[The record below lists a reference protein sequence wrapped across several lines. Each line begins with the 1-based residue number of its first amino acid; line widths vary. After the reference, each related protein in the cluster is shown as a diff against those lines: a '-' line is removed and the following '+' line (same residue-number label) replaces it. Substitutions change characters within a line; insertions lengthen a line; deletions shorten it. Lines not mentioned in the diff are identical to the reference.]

1 MGIKTLIT
9 YDFGEKR
16 MKGLE
21 NLGCELIFM
30 HDRRVTYSE
39 ELSEVEV
46 VIGYDPFANL
56 DISRLNEL
64 KWIQLVSA
72 GIDKLPAEYVINN
85 NIMVSNNKG
94 YSIPIGEWIV
104 MNILELLKQS
114 PRLYHSQSLKVWKIQ
129 KGILELHGK
138 TVGFI
143 GTGAIAKEAAKRV
156 QCFEAK
162 TFGLNTKG
170 TETQYFDECFST
182 DRIDEMLIQS
192 DIVVVTVPYT
202 ESVFHLIDGDRI
214 NSMKDGVLFVNISRG
229 TIVDEEA
236 LVEGLRSCK
245 IAGAALDVF
254 EQEPLSKE
262 SPLWDMDNVIVTP
275 HNSFYSDKR
284 EDRMYD
290 IIYSNMKNYIEGK
303 KIENVVDMKRGY

>member
-9 YDFGEKR
+9 YDFGKERVKE
-16 MKGLE
+16 LE
-21 NLGCELIFM
+21 ELGCELIL
-30 HDRRVTYSE
+30 RRDKSVVYE
-39 ELSEVEV
+39 DELSDIEV

-56 DISRLNEL
+56 DISSLKKL

-72 GIDKLPAEYVINN
+72 GIDKLPAEYVIEN

-104 MNILELLKQS
+104 FNILELLKQS
-114 PRLYHSQSLKVWKIQ
+114 ARLYHKQSLKVWKIQ
-129 KGILELHGK
+129 KGILELYGK
-138 TVGFI
+138 NVGFI

-156 QCFEAK
+156 QCFEAR
-162 TFGLNTKG
+162 TLGLNTKG

-182 DRIDEMLIQS
+182 DRLDEMLRLS

-214 NSMKDGVLFVNISRG
+214 NKMKDGVLFVNISRG

-236 LVEGLRSCK
+236 LIEGLRRGK

-254 EQEPLSKE
+254 EQEPLSQE
-262 SPLWDMDNVIVTP
+262 SPLWDMENVIVTP

-284 EDRMYD
+284 EDRMYET
-290 IIYSNMKNYIEGK
+290 IYSNMKRYIEGK
-303 KIENVVDMKRGY
+303 KIENVVDLKRGY